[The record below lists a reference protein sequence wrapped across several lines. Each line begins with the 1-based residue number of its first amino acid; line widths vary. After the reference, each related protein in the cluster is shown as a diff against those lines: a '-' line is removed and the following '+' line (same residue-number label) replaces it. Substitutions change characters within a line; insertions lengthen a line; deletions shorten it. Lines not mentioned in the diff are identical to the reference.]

1 MTLEEENK
9 ILKKEIKLLKQQI
22 TQVVG
27 YCKNGNYETDFIIKV
42 LTSKKIQEI
51 EEKLLTNNQ

>member
-22 TQVVG
+22 VQVVG
-27 YCKNGNYETDFIIKV
+27 YCKNGNYGTDLIIQI
-42 LTSKKIQEI
+42 LESKKIKEI
-51 EEKLLTNNQ
+51 EKKLLTK

>member
-22 TQVVG
+22 VQVVG
-27 YCKNGNYETDFIIKV
+27 YCKNGNYGIDLIIQILK
-42 LTSKKIQEI
+42 SKKIKEI
-51 EEKLLTNNQ
+51 EKKLLTK

>member
-22 TQVVG
+22 AQVVG
-27 YCKNGNYETDFIIKV
+27 YCKNGNYGTDFIIRT

-51 EEKLLTNNQ
+51 EEKLLIYS

>member
-9 ILKKEIKLLKQQI
+9 LLKKENKILKQQI
-22 TQVVG
+22 AQVVG
-27 YCKNGNYETDFIIKV
+27 YCKNGNYGTDFIIRV

-51 EEKLLTNNQ
+51 EKKLLTK

>member
-9 ILKKEIKLLKQQI
+9 LLKKENKILKQQI
-22 TQVVG
+22 AQVVG
-27 YCKNGNYETDFIIKV
+27 YCKNGNYGTDFIIKV

-51 EEKLLTNNQ
+51 EKKLLTK

>member
-22 TQVVG
+22 AQVVG
-27 YCKNGNYETDFIIKV
+27 YCKNGNYGTDFIIKV